1 MNLNFPGLRLAFTL
15 GSFIKPSPAEVQC
28 RRKKR
33 PKQNPL
39 PTVEIEVKYVFNEEG
54 EQQFPLLR
62 IQRKRVP
69 RWGTMAF
76 EELATHKLKKKKK
89 ANVRSIF

>member
-1 MNLNFPGLRLAFTL
+1 M
-15 GSFIKPSPAEVQC
+15 
-28 RRKKR
+28 
-33 PKQNPL
+33 
-39 PTVEIEVKYVFNEEG
+39 KYVFNEEG

-76 EELATHKLKKKKK
+76 EELATHKLKKKSKCQK
-89 ANVRSIF
+89 HFLGQRCRVIAS